1 MTSFI
6 YNSDQTVWVFVV
18 IRTVSLLAVFFRV
31 ILVDV
36 TCKASY
42 CRYTWTDYMYKTGT
56 EIAKELNITPVLD
69 KM

>member
-1 MTSFI
+1 MANSI
-6 YNSDQTVWVFVV
+6 YISVQTVWVVV

-36 TCKASY
+36 TCNASY
-42 CRYTWTDYMYKTGT
+42 CGYTWNDYLYKIVT
-56 EIAKELNITPVLD
+56 EIAKELNITPVLC